1 SDGTIVARDWD
12 LGDGNSS
19 TTQNPVHTYD
29 AACDYEVTRTVTD
42 DEGATGSET
51 QTVSVGT
58 PPNLP
63 PVADFSADATD
74 LSVAFTDLS
83 TDPDGSVISWY
94 WRFGDG
100 DVSFVGSP
108 VHVYAEAGTYSVTL
122 TVVDN
127 QGASDSEVKSV
138 TVTAPGP
145 TIELTGRRRGR
156 NRVILDW
163 TPAGVNVDVWRT
175 LVGASPTR
183 IASGVDGGHYEDSDL
198 GAKPTGLYTYLVCET
213 GNPDNCSNEVDIS
226 F

>member
-1 SDGTIVARDWD
+1 
-12 LGDGNSS
+12 
-19 TTQNPVHTYD
+19 VHTYD
-29 AACDYEVTRTVTD
+29 AAGDYEVTLTVTD

-51 QTVSVGT
+51 RTVSVGT
-58 PPNLP
+58 PLNLP

-74 LSVAFTDLS
+74 LSVTFTDLS
-83 TDPDGSVISWY
+83 SDPDGSVISWY

-100 DVSFVGSP
+100 GVSFSRSP
-108 VHVYAEAGTYSVTL
+108 VHVYQEGGTYSVTL
-122 TVVDN
+122 SVVDN

-145 TIELTGRRRGR
+145 TIELTGKRRGR

-163 TPAGVNVDVWRT
+163 TPVGVNVDVWRT
-175 LVGASPTR
+175 LVGGSPTR